1 MLYITSIPHQNGNI
15 NPTSYR
21 SHQLVRLRM
30 LFTAEPTLNI
40 TKPTEPCRLLDAL
53 PQLLVLLTIH
63 VELIDRL

>member
-1 MLYITSIPHQNGNI
+1 
-15 NPTSYR
+15 
-21 SHQLVRLRM
+21 M